1 MADCSGVMG
10 VETRRLVR
18 KLMQLFRQIKV
29 GGLRIVTS
37 EIVRSKW
44 VLDLL

>member
-1 MADCSGVMG
+1 MADCAGVMG
-10 VETRRLVR
+10 VETRRLVK

-37 EIVRSKW
+37 EMVRSKRI
-44 VLDLL
+44 LDLL